1 MPHFGSESTPPVR
14 FFTRTIGYSAENRPL
29 LLHQNAACD
38 AEPGGT
44 LLIGGMHGDERATT
58 LLLLSFQ
65 DRLQRERRAGE
76 NAALPAVGIIALAN
90 PDGFLHNTRLNARGV
105 DLNRNFETAWSA
117 TSDTPSGAAPWSEPE
132 SRALRDFILY
142 QRPQQIVTLHWA
154 LGELDADGEHSNPL
168 AQAMWAALTESER
181 ATYRLR
187 LAGSDHVC
195 PGSLGQWCGS
205 GLRYPDG
212 SVPAIVTLELPHDPA
227 APRPDFLPDD
237 HLDRLHRTWKRDAR
251 AYLSAVQDP
260 VHKML
265 AAACRCGHSGG

>member
-1 MPHFGSESTPPVR
+1 MPHSGFRSNAPVR

-29 LLHQNAACD
+29 LLHQNAAFD
-38 AEPGGT
+38 AAPGGT
-44 LLIGGMHGDERATT
+44 LFIGGMHGDERATT

-65 DRLQRERRAGE
+65 DRLQRGVCADSAEAP
-76 NAALPAVGIIALAN
+76 LGIIALAN
-90 PDGFLHNTRLNARGV
+90 PDGFVLNTRFNAHGV

-117 TSDTPSGAAPWSEPE
+117 ASDEPPGPAPWSEPE

-142 QRPQQIVTLHWA
+142 QRPRRVVTLHWA

-168 AQAMWAALTESER
+168 AQAMWDALTETER
-181 ATYRLR
+181 APYRLR
-187 LAGSDHVC
+187 LAGSDPVC

-205 GLRYPDG
+205 GLHYPDG
-212 SVPAIVTLELPHDPA
+212 SVAAIVTLELPHDPVA
-227 APRPDFLPDD
+227 LRAEPLPEG
-237 HLDRLHRTWKRDAR
+237 HLAKLRRTWKQDAR

-265 AAACRCGHSGG
+265 AAACRCD